1 MNGAIAGY
9 FSLPT
14 NTVSHTMGFDATFP
28 SNSPPYWLQQM
39 VVLSHVHAL
48 FSQLETFTDNSDLI
62 SGPQHHALSYDQ
74 PAYEF
79 TNTAGYAQDRVLARK
94 SRSANQW
101 LVTAWAA
108 DGVTNNVT
116 VTIPTVGNLT
126 VAAVP
131 SASVYQVTMTGT
143 NVQQTLLDEYA
154 SFPRLAPPSGFR
166 VLTK

>member
-1 MNGAIAGY
+1 MMA
-9 FSLPT
+9 
-14 NTVSHTMGFDATFP
+14 
-28 SNSPPYWLQQM
+28 
-39 VVLSHVHAL
+39 LSHVHAL

-79 TNTAGYAQDRVLARK
+79 TNTAGLVEDRVLARK

-108 DGVTNNVT
+108 DMITNNVT
-116 VTIPTVGNLT
+116 VTIPTLGNLT
-126 VAAVP
+126 VKAVP
-131 SASVYQVTMTGT
+131 SATVYQVTMSGT

-154 SFPRLAPPSGFR
+154 SFPVTLPAPAGFR
-166 VLTK
+166 VLSQ